1 MTSHS
6 PIITSI
12 FIVFL
17 QASTIPGVI
26 VAKPNQTTPGVIIPG
41 GSIRPANATNF
52 ILKGKAIPLV
62 LEKNK
67 NPVQNCN
74 DLVMTTTGKYKYGI
88 FKHLAQNNLFG
99 GLTV

>member
-1 MTSHS
+1 M
-6 PIITSI
+6 
-12 FIVFL
+12 
-17 QASTIPGVI
+17 
-26 VAKPNQTTPGVIIPG
+26 AKPNQTTPGVIIPG

-74 DLVMTTTGKYKYGI
+74 DLVMTTTGEYKAMKLSPLLRPFCGSEFWGFSLLKI
-88 FKHLAQNNLFG
+88 
-99 GLTV
+99 

>member
-1 MTSHS
+1 M
-6 PIITSI
+6 
-12 FIVFL
+12 
-17 QASTIPGVI
+17 
-26 VAKPNQTTPGVIIPG
+26 AKPNQTTPGVIIPG

-99 GLTV
+99 GTHSMMIQT